1 MGLTEGLQLVSSRT
15 NEGHMSS
22 QVVESKGPE
31 KKAMPEQ
38 SVKKRRRLIE
48 KDKFYHHCVLITSNL
63 SNLDQGILKSDLQT
77 FWKLSGDWEPRRECS
92 KSFLASFSSED
103 DVISCLKHPKMETLL
118 DDKEVNLTVTRWEE
132 GDEESLDLIEE
143 WVLVCGVRR
152 IYRNWKDLYQVA
164 SAFGVLIDVDEKSL
178 EAGDKEPIRLK
189 IALRSLDGAPFSY
202 YFALGRSSRLVMVT
216 VVQDKAEGM
225 QQQNKESDKEHNKE
239 LNASQSIF
247 LEEPECIEESRLA
260 GEIKGNKISA
270 PAATTANTK
279 KTTMD
284 SSKPEEVQP
293 VGRSSTTMIGEEHFE
308 GKPKPPIKHVFKRRV
323 SVIWVFMKTYSRE
336 YINTALIIVPTRDLM
351 YETEKV
357 IEVLGQFHGVKA
369 YTSTGGTSFRVNQQ
383 TLSSRVQVVIGT
395 PGCILDL
402 LARDAL
408 CKDHIR
414 MLVLDEAYELLTGGF
429 KDQTCNIIHH
439 LPAKIQIGLFSAA
452 FSSEALETSHWFMD
466 KHVTI
471 KVPRDEELKD
481 IGIKQFYHKVEKEEK
496 LGKLYALFET
506 LEFTRIVIFVNTK
519 QGVKSL
525 IQDVRAKGYAVS
537 ASHGVYQPCSAAKE
551 IF

>member
-1 MGLTEGLQLVSSRT
+1 M
-15 NEGHMSS
+15 
-22 QVVESKGPE
+22 
-31 KKAMPEQ
+31 
-38 SVKKRRRLIE
+38 
-48 KDKFYHHCVLITSNL
+48 
-63 SNLDQGILKSDLQT
+63 KSELQT
-77 FWKLSGDWEPRRECS
+77 FWKLSGDWELRRECS

-132 GDEESLDLIEE
+132 GDEESLELIEE
-143 WVLVCGVRR
+143 WVLVRGVRG

-293 VGRSSTTMIGEEHFE
+293 V
-308 GKPKPPIKHVFKRRV
+308 
-323 SVIWVFMKTYSRE
+323 
-336 YINTALIIVPTRDLM
+336 
-351 YETEKV
+351 
-357 IEVLGQFHGVKA
+357 EV
-369 YTSTGGTSFRVNQQ
+369 QQ
-383 TLSSRVQVVIGT
+383 
-395 PGCILDL
+395 P
-402 LARDAL
+402 
-408 CKDHIR
+408 
-414 MLVLDEAYELLTGGF
+414 
-429 KDQTCNIIHH
+429 
-439 LPAKIQIGLFSAA
+439 
-452 FSSEALETSHWFMD
+452 
-466 KHVTI
+466 
-471 KVPRDEELKD
+471 
-481 IGIKQFYHKVEKEEK
+481 
-496 LGKLYALFET
+496 
-506 LEFTRIVIFVNTK
+506 
-519 QGVKSL
+519 
-525 IQDVRAKGYAVS
+525 
-537 ASHGVYQPCSAAKE
+537 
-551 IF
+551 